1 MIKELSELG
10 KTLRG
15 QNPQSE
21 WVHDALKEEP
31 ISMEIV
37 ISEDG
42 SFQKIELFE
51 RKMTIAEAIT
61 AKKGK
66 ARLLLDKAEEVLCY
80 GGKKS
85 EKKHGLFLSKL
96 GRYKTL
102 NDLAPVLAFY
112 GENKSNGV
120 EKALKEFET
129 AIPDEKNR
137 KGNIGFRVQVCG
149 ERIHEKTAIRQKIID
164 TYETAQKE
172 LLLKNQKLCSLCGE
186 SAYPVEDIPHG
197 MIKKWLFRVYGGI
210 FH

>member
-10 KTLRG
+10 KTLRR
-15 QNPQSE
+15 QKDESQ

-42 SFQKIELFE
+42 SYKKVELFE
-51 RKMTIAEAIT
+51 KKMTIAEAIT

-66 ARLLLDKAEEVLCY
+66 ARILLDKAEEVLCY

-85 EKKHGLFLSKL
+85 GKKHELFLSKL
-96 GRYKTL
+96 DNYKTL
-102 NDLAPVLAFY
+102 NELSPVVEFY
-112 GENKSNGV
+112 GHNKSNGI

-137 KGNIGFRVQVCG
+137 KGNIGFRIQG
-149 ERIHEKTAIRQKIID
+149 EGGRIHEKTAVRQKIIEI
-164 TYETAQKE
+164 YETAQKG
-172 LLLKNQKLCSLCGE
+172 LLLKNQKNCSLCG
-186 SAYPVEDIPHG
+186 
-197 MIKKWLFRVYGGI
+197 
-210 FH
+210 

>member
-1 MIKELSELG
+1 VIKELSEIG

-15 QNPQSE
+15 QKDESK

-31 ISMEIV
+31 ISIEIV
-37 ISEDG
+37 INEDG

-51 RKMTIAEAIT
+51 KKMTIVEAIT

-80 GGKKS
+80 GGEKS
-85 EKKHGLFLSKL
+85 EKKYELFLSKL
-96 GRYKTL
+96 GSYKTL

-120 EKALKEFET
+120 KKALNEFEA

-137 KGNIGFRVQVCG
+137 KGNIGFRVQGCG
-149 ERIHEKTAIRQKIID
+149 ERIHEKTAIRQKIIEI
-164 TYETAQKE
+164 YETSQFVPFAVRVIIR
-172 LLLKNQKLCSLCGE
+172 LK
-186 SAYPVEDIPHG
+186 I
-197 MIKKWLFRVYGGI
+197 FRTA
-210 FH
+210 